1 MWRTKPTGRPFLELR
16 NALSKIN
23 GFSLDCRA
31 FIVLEVTWIFS
42 VEKKLNISSP
52 FLSLLPL
59 IRRNDVV
66 NILNFSDDHFQV
78 KLVPFIHSCHE
89 IPPVLKREN
98 QETC

>member
-1 MWRTKPTGRPFLELR
+1 MHFQRLM
-16 NALSKIN
+16 ALVLIEEHSLFWKLL
-23 GFSLDCRA
+23 GFSL
-31 FIVLEVTWIFS
+31 LK
-42 VEKKLNISSP
+42 KKLNIFSP

-59 IRRNDVV
+59 IRRNDVI